1 MTIPRPGDP
10 QVLKSCC
17 ATAYQSDAVAA
28 ILGDSYHPG
37 GLTLTRHLARTLGLR
52 PGMRVLDVASGP
64 GTTALALA
72 TEFGCE
78 VVGVDLGE
86 QNVARAGHA
95 AEKAALA
102 DLVTFHTGDA
112 EQLPFED
119 GSFDAV
125 VCECA
130 FCTFPDKPTAAREL
144 ARVLRPG
151 GRVGITDITVAPGG
165 LPPELTDLAGWVAC
179 LADAR
184 PLEQYADLLAAAG
197 LRTALTER
205 HDDALRR
212 MVEQIDARLRVH
224 RMTPTSKT
232 GSLLTGAD
240 IDRALALTGQAAQA
254 VSAGTAGY
262 ALLIAEKP
270 KEAPTS

>member
-1 MTIPRPGDP
+1 MTTPHPAET
-10 QVLKSCC
+10 VKACC

-37 GLTLTRHLARTLGLR
+37 GLALTRHLARSLQLQ
-52 PGMRVLDVASGP
+52 PGMRVLDVAAGP
-64 GTTALALA
+64 GSTALLLA
-72 TEFGCE
+72 AEFGCE

-86 QNVARAGHA
+86 RNVARAREA
-95 AEKAALA
+95 ARQAGLA
-102 DLVTFHTGDA
+102 DRVGFRTADA

-119 GSFDAV
+119 RSFDAV

-151 GRVGITDITVAPGG
+151 GRAGITDITVTPGG
-165 LPPELTDLAGWVAC
+165 LPPDLTDLAGWVAC

-184 PLEQYADLLAAAG
+184 PLEQYAELLAAAG
-197 LRTALTER
+197 LRTGLAER

-224 RMTPTSKT
+224 RMTTAGKA
-232 GSLLTGAD
+232 GSPLTGAD
-240 IDRALALTGQAAQA
+240 IHRALALTAQA
-254 VSAGTAGY
+254 QRAVAAGAAGY
-262 ALLIAEKP
+262 ALLIADKP
-270 KEAPTS
+270 KEAPAP